1 MSKLIIVESPAK
13 AKTIKKYLGS
23 GYEVVASKG
32 HVRNLPDRTLSVDIK
47 NRYEPKYQIIPEK
60 ETLVKQL
67 RDKAEKSEAVYLATD
82 PDREVEGISWHLAT
96 VLGLD
101 LSKPNR
107 VTFNEITKS
116 GIKTG
121 MANPRKVDMD
131 LVNAQQAR
139 RILDRLVGYTLS
151 PFVSQKI
158 KPRLS
163 AGRVQSVAL
172 RLIVDREEE
181 ISRFIPEEYWSIEAK
196 LATGS
201 KKQFKAT
208 LDSDENGKVRLTN
221 ESEAKTYVARLEN
234 SDFEVKSVKKGTK
247 KQKSAPPFTTS
258 TLQQEASKKL
268 GFQASR
274 TMRAAQELYEGV
286 EISGQGS
293 TGLITYMR
301 TDSLRISEEAR
312 AAGTEF
318 IRQNFGDEYVPEK
331 QNYYKSGANAQ
342 DGHEA
347 IRPSTP
353 SITPESIQNDLTPDQ
368 YKLYTL
374 IWRRFIACL
383 MAPCVMNT
391 VKVDIISS
399 KKEEPGRFCLLTA
412 SGSTVR
418 FDGFTKV
425 YDLPEEA
432 LTKNA
437 LPEIKQ
443 DEILKLK
450 EIVSDQHFTQPPA
463 RYTEASLIK
472 ELEENG
478 VGRPSTYASIIST
491 ITGKD
496 YVQRKQ
502 KQLVP
507 TELGTA
513 VTNLLKERF
522 PKIVNTKFTA
532 QMESNLD
539 EVGSG
544 KTDYIA
550 MLDEFYPELKSEV
563 EKARADMRGQRIQLS
578 DEITDEVCEICGK
591 PMTVRNGRYGRFLG
605 CSGYP
610 ACKNIKPFVAGK
622 GLCPKCG
629 GDLIEKKSAK
639 GHTFYGC
646 ANYPECKFACWD
658 APNGETCPK
667 CGKAMLEPKNGKPY
681 CSNEDCEN
689 HKHTVRKKSYGKKK
703 S

>member
-23 GYEVVASKG
+23 GFEVVASKG
-32 HVRNLPDRTLSVDIK
+32 HVRDLPDRTLSVDIK

-60 ETLVKQL
+60 EALVKQL
-67 RDKAEKSEAVYLATD
+67 KDKADKSDAVYLATD
-82 PDREVEGISWHLAT
+82 PDREGEGISWHLAT

-101 LSKPNR
+101 LNKANR

-181 ISRFIPEEYWSIEAK
+181 IGKFIPEEYWSIEAK

-208 LDSDENGKVRLTN
+208 LDSDEKGKVKLKN
-221 ESEAKTYVARLEN
+221 EKDAKAYVARLEN
-234 SDFEVKSVKKGTK
+234 SDFEVESVKKGSK
-247 KQKSAPPFTTS
+247 KQKPAPPFTTS

-274 TMRAAQELYEGV
+274 TMRTAQELYEGV
-286 EISGQGS
+286 EITGQGS

-312 AAGTEF
+312 AVGTEF
-318 IRQNFGDEYVPEK
+318 IRNNFGEEYIPEK

-368 YKLYTL
+368 FRLYTL

-391 VKVDIISS
+391 VKVEIKST

-412 SGSTVR
+412 SGSTVK
-418 FDGFTKV
+418 FDGFTKI

-443 DEILKLK
+443 DEPVKLK
-450 EIVSDQHFTQPPA
+450 EIISDQHFTQPPA

-496 YVQRKQ
+496 YVVRKQ

-507 TELGTA
+507 TELGIA
-513 VTNLLKERF
+513 ITNLLKERF

-550 MLDEFYPELKSEV
+550 MLDDFYPELKSEV
-563 EKARADMRGQRIQLS
+563 EKARADLR
-578 DEITDEVCEICGK
+578 
-591 PMTVRNGRYGRFLG
+591 
-605 CSGYP
+605 
-610 ACKNIKPFVAGK
+610 
-622 GLCPKCG
+622 
-629 GDLIEKKSAK
+629 
-639 GHTFYGC
+639 
-646 ANYPECKFACWD
+646 
-658 APNGETCPK
+658 
-667 CGKAMLEPKNGKPY
+667 
-681 CSNEDCEN
+681 
-689 HKHTVRKKSYGKKK
+689 GKK
-703 S
+703 

>member
-1 MSKLIIVESPAK
+1 MSKLVIVESPAK

-32 HVRNLPDRTLSVDIK
+32 HVRDLPDRTLSVDVK
-47 NRYEPKYQIIPEK
+47 NNYEPKYEIIPEK
-60 ETLVKQL
+60 ENLVKQL
-67 RDKAEKSEAVYLATD
+67 TEKARKADEVYLATD
-82 PDREVEGISWHLAT
+82 PDREGEGISWHLAS

-101 LSKPNR
+101 LGQPNR

-116 GIKTG
+116 GVKTG

-181 ISRFIPEEYWSIEAK
+181 INKFVPEEYWSVEAK
-196 LATGS
+196 FMTEG
-201 KKQFKAT
+201 KKIFKAS
-208 LDSDENGKVRLTN
+208 LDSDENGKVKIKTGSEAQDYVDRLTG
-221 ESEAKTYVARLEN
+221 
-234 SDFEVKSVKKGTK
+234 SDFTVKSVKKGVK
-247 KQKSAPPFTTS
+247 NQKSAPPFTTS

-274 TMRAAQELYEGV
+274 TMRTAQELYEGV
-286 EISGQGS
+286 DVSGHGS
-293 TGLITYMR
+293 IGLITYMR

-312 AAGTEF
+312 AEGTEF
-318 IRQNFGDEYVPEK
+318 IRANYGSEYIPAK
-331 QNYYKSGANAQ
+331 PNYYKSRANAQ

-353 SITPESIQNDLTPDQ
+353 SITPDSVAKDLTPDQ
-368 YKLYTL
+368 LKLYTL

-391 VKVDIISS
+391 VKVEIRSS
-399 KKEEPGRFCLLTA
+399 KSGDEGRFCILNAT
-412 SGSTVR
+412 GSTVK
-418 FDGFTKV
+418 FEGFTKV
-425 YDLPEEA
+425 YELPEDV

-437 LPEIKQ
+437 LPEISQGEK
-443 DEILKLK
+443 LKLK
-450 EIVSDQHFTQPPA
+450 EISPDQHFTQPPA
-463 RYTEASLIK
+463 RFTEASLIK

-491 ITGKD
+491 ITGKE
-496 YVQRKQ
+496 YVVRRQ

-507 TELGTA
+507 TELGIA
-513 VTNLLKERF
+513 ITNLLKERF

-532 QMESNLD
+532 RMESDLD

-550 MLDEFYPELKSEV
+550 MLDEFYPELKDSV
-563 EKARADMRGQRIQLS
+563 DKARADMRGQKIHLS
-578 DEITDEVCEICGK
+578 DEETDEVCEICGK
-591 PMTVRNGRYGRFLG
+591 PMTVRTGRFGRFLG

-610 ACKNIKPFVAGK
+610 ECKNIKPFIVGK
-622 GLCPKCG
+622 GLCPVCG
-629 GDLIEKKSAK
+629 GDLIEKRSGK
-639 GHTFYGC
+639 GHIFYGC
-646 ANYPECKFACWD
+646 ANYPECRFACWD
-658 APNGETCPK
+658 APNGETCEK
-667 CGKAMLEPKNGKPY
+667 CGKAMLAPKNGKPY

-689 HKHTVRKKSYGKKK
+689 HKHTVRRAYGKKK
-703 S
+703 G

>member
-1 MSKLIIVESPAK
+1 MKLVIVESPAK
-13 AKTIKKYLGS
+13 AKTITKYLGK

-32 HVRNLPDRTLSVDIK
+32 HVRDLPDKTLSVDVR
-47 NRYEPKYQIIPEK
+47 NRYEPKYEIIPEK
-60 ETLVKQL
+60 EALVEQL
-67 RDKAEKSEAVYLATD
+67 SKKAHKADAVYLATD
-82 PDREVEGISWHLAT
+82 PDREGEGISWHLAS

-101 LSKPNR
+101 LGKPNR

-116 GIKTG
+116 GIKAG
-121 MANPRKVDMD
+121 MDNPRKVDMD

-181 ISRFIPEEYWSIEAK
+181 INAFVPEEYWSVEAK
-196 LATGS
+196 FATES
-201 KKQFKAT
+201 KKVFKAT
-208 LDSDENGKVRLTN
+208 LDSDENGKVKITNGAQAQEYVDRLTG
-221 ESEAKTYVARLEN
+221 
-234 SDFEVKSVKKGTK
+234 SDFEVGSVKKGTK
-247 KQKSAPPFTTS
+247 NQKAAPPFTTS

-286 EISGQGS
+286 EVSGLGS
-293 TGLITYMR
+293 IGLITYMR

-312 AAGTEF
+312 TAGTKF
-318 IRQNFGDEYVPEK
+318 IRENFGDKYVPEK
-331 QNYYKSGANAQ
+331 QNYYKSRANAQ

-353 SITPESIQNDLTPDQ
+353 SITPDSVKDDLTADQ
-368 YKLYTL
+368 FKLYTL

-391 VKVDIISS
+391 TKVEIISR
-399 KKEEPGRFCLLTA
+399 KPGEKDRFCVLNA
-412 SGSTVR
+412 SGSTVK
-418 FDGFTKV
+418 FEGFTKV
-425 YDLPEEA
+425 YELPEEA

-443 DEILKLK
+443 DEKLRLR
-450 EIVSDQHFTQPPA
+450 EITPDQHFTQPPA

-496 YVQRKQ
+496 YVERRQ

-507 TELGTA
+507 TELGIA
-513 VTNLLKERF
+513 ITNLLKEKF

-532 QMESNLD
+532 QMESDLD

-550 MLDEFYPELKSEV
+550 MLDEFYPELKEAV
-563 EKARADMRGQRIQLS
+563 DKAREDMRGQKIHLS
-578 DEITDEVCEICGK
+578 DEITDEVCELCGK
-591 PMTVRNGRYGRFLG
+591 PMTVRNGRFGRFLG

-610 ACKNIKPFVAGK
+610 ECRNIKPFVIGK

-629 GDLIEKKSAK
+629 GDLVEKRSAK
-639 GHTFYGC
+639 GHVFYGC
-646 ANYPECKFACWD
+646 ANYPKCSYACWD
-658 APNGETCPK
+658 APSGETCEI
-667 CGKAMLEPKNGKPY
+667 CGKAMLAPKSGKPY
-681 CSNEDCEN
+681 CSNEECEN
-689 HKHTVRKKSYGKKK
+689 HKHPVKRKSYGKKK
-703 S
+703 G